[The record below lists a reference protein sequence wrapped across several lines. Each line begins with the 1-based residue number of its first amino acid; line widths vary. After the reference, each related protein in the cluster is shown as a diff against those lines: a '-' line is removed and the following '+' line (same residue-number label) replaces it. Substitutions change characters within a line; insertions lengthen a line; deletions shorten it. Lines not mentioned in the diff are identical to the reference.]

1 MFKIAVLVSGGGSNL
16 QSIIDGID
24 TGYLN
29 CSIEAVVAD
38 REGTF
43 GVERAAKKGI
53 KTYVVD
59 RKAVGGALS
68 SNIMEIL
75 GDNIDLVVLA
85 GFLSILS
92 REFIEKYKNSIIN
105 IHPSLVPSFCGMG
118 MHGIRVHQIAVEYG
132 VKVSGCTV
140 HFVDEGA
147 DSGPVILQRTVPVFS
162 EDTAELLQHRVLVQ
176 EHIALPMAVKYIS
189 EGKVNISGRK
199 VFIGGVIND

>member
-29 CSIEAVVAD
+29 CSIEAVIAD

-147 DSGPVILQRTVPVFS
+147 DTGPVILQRTVPVFS